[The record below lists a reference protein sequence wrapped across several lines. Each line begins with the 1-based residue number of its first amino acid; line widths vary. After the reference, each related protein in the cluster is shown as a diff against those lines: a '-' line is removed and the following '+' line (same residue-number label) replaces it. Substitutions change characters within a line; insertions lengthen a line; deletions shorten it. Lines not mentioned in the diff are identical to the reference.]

1 MAKIRIAAAV
11 MSMTAIAM
19 ASTASFA
26 QDAEAEAALMNAVS
40 AEGVVTSSQTCEYEG
55 GSVID
60 LDSGKI
66 CFIAVRGEALN
77 TKIYDGQAL
86 GVIKCSGNGAYG
98 NELVQPS
105 GEFCRVYL
113 EQKKVAPSRA
123 EVEAQTRASMKAE
136 ELETETT
143 N

>member
-1 MAKIRIAAAV
+1 MAKIRLGAAM
-11 MSMTAIAM
+11 MSVAAIAM

-26 QDAEAEAALMNAVS
+26 QDAEKEAELMNTVS
-40 AEGVVTSSQTCEYEG
+40 TEGVVSSEQSCQYEG
-55 GSVID
+55 GSTID
-60 LDSGKI
+60 LASGKI

-86 GVIKCSGNGAYG
+86 GVIKCSGNGAYA

-113 EQKKVAPSRA
+113 EQKKVAPSRE

-136 ELETETT
+136 EAMETT